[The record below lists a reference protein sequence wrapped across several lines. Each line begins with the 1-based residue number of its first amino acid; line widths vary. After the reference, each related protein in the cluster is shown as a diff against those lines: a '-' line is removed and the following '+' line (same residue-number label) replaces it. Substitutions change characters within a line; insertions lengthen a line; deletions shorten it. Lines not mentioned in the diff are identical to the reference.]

1 MKTHSVRP
9 AALAAALALC
19 LSLSS
24 CGPDLTGFGDLRDA
38 VRTFSEDPRR
48 EADFQAEAVFRD
60 PESGEGSVLY
70 SISGHMSCD
79 ASEPRAEQSYTATYL
94 AKTLRG
100 EDLFLNG
107 EKIHTEDGETVRSEA
122 DTEAVLSS
130 FPFSVPLLP
139 AEADVQTFERAS
151 NLRGVLY
158 TVTAPADAGTLEA
171 LCGWDWYGMAGI
183 RLPDRDRES
192 FGPLTCR
199 YTLSGGK
206 LVSFSAECTFRIYA
220 AAGYT
225 PGYSDPEANG
235 LELSLR
241 LQWSYSGA
249 D

>member
-24 CGPDLTGFGDLRDA
+24 CGPDLTGFGELRDA

-122 DTEAVLSS
+122 D
-130 FPFSVPLLP
+130 
-139 AEADVQTFERAS
+139 VQTFERAS

-199 YTLSGGK
+199 YTPSGGK
-206 LVSFSAECTFRIYA
+206 LVS
-220 AAGYT
+220 
-225 PGYSDPEANG
+225 
-235 LELSLR
+235 
-241 LQWSYSGA
+241 
-249 D
+249 